1 MMDCNDTDLF
11 GPDGELAEGSS
22 GRPRRRRN
30 LRAVIRAF
38 NQYTLPDDWKVAFLQ
53 ARLKQIQEEEA
64 VW

>member
-1 MMDCNDTDLF
+1 MSDRKDAPLI
-11 GPDGELAEGSS
+11 GPDRELAEGSS
-22 GRPRRRRN
+22 GRRVKRPN

-64 VW
+64 VE

>member
-1 MMDCNDTDLF
+1 MMDCTDTDLF

-22 GRPRRRRN
+22 GRPRRRRS
-30 LRAVIRAF
+30 LRAVIRYF
-38 NQYTLPDDWKVAFLQ
+38 NQPASLEECKLAILQ